1 MELVVSLVILCGG
14 YTASSREAGYYGSSE
29 LFDSVV
35 MFADA
40 Y

>member
-1 MELVVSLVILCGG
+1 MELLVSLVVLYEG
-14 YTASSREAGYYGSSE
+14 YTASSREVGYYGSSE
-29 LFDSVV
+29 LFDSVI